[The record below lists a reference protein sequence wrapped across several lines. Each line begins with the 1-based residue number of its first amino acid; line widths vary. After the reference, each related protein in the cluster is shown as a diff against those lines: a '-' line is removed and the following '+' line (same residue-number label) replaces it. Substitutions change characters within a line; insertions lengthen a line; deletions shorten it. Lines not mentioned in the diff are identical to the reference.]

1 MDGLPGRPPAGEVS
15 DPPCPLRTGDTCSL
29 CVPGATGPADCGLVY
44 LVMSDPDL
52 REQWQ
57 RRTGARW

>member
-1 MDGLPGRPPAGEVS
+1 MTPTPR
-15 DPPCPLRTGDTCSL
+15 CPIRTGDPCTL
-29 CVPGATGPADCGLVY
+29 CVPGVEGPADCGLVY

-57 RRTGARW
+57 QKRQQARERASTA